1 MTARAIQKKHL
12 INEFES
18 RYDFRYKDSFSEYD
32 LRKLLDYIYAPI
44 PKVDHIRLLKNGDIE
59 YGAISG
65 GKAFHTIGYI
75 YGVPVWN
82 FLDTLPLSNFV
93 NLVTD
98 DTTDL
103 NLYRSTINYLI
114 DHGYKLEPSHS
125 RGFAREAH
133 FSFTKK

>member
-1 MTARAIQKKHL
+1 MTRSIQKKHL
-12 INEFES
+12 LNELNS
-18 RYDFRYKDSFSEYD
+18 RYAFRDKDNFTESEI
-32 LRKLLDYIYAPI
+32 REILDYIYAPI
-44 PKVDHIRLLKNGDIE
+44 NKVNHINLLANGDIE
-59 YGAISG
+59 YGEIMG
-65 GKAFHTIGYI
+65 GKAFHTIDYI
-75 YGVPVWN
+75 YGVSVWN

-93 NLVTD
+93 NHVTD
-98 DTTDL
+98 DTTNL